1 MTNIRIV
8 VLRQKVH
15 GMEAAAYAEVLRS
28 TLPDCQ
34 ILLAETPAEEREY
47 LANADVATGTT
58 LTTDQLERAGDLSL
72 FTCVYAGTDHLDLDA
87 FRQRDIAVTNASG
100 VHSTNS
106 SEYAVGSMIALARQ
120 FPRAWRQK
128 QHREWRT
135 YPTRELHDSTA
146 AVIGMGAIGTA
157 VVDCLDA
164 LGMQTVGVRYT
175 PEKGG
180 PTDDVYGFD
189 AIHDAVAD
197 AEYVVVACR
206 LTETTDG
213 LIDMDVLRT
222 MPANAILVNVAR
234 GAVVDTADLVYA
246 LQSRRIAGAA
256 LDVTDPEPL
265 PEDHSLWRMENV
277 LITPHNAGNTPE
289 YFDRCAD
296 ILAENV
302 EKIERGEDAYAN
314 QVV

>member
-1 MTNIRIV
+1 V
-8 VLRQKVH
+8 VLVATSALVRYSRSS
-15 GMEAAAYAEVLRS
+15 AAYAEVLRS

-72 FTCVYAGTDHLDLDA
+72 FACVYAGTDHLDLDA

-100 VHSTNS
+100 VHSTNI

-135 YPTRELHDSTA
+135 YPIRELHDSTA